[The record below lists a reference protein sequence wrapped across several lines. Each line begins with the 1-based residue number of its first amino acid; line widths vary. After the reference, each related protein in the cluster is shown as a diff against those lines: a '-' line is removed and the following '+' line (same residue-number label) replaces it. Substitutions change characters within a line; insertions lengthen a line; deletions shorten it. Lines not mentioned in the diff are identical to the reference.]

1 MTSDPVAQ
9 MLDFNRKVIDEFRAN
24 GGKVTGRFAGAP
36 LLLLTTT
43 GAKSGEKRTTPLV
56 HSSEGDDII
65 IIASYAGGP
74 KHPAWFLNLRA
85 NPEVTIEL
93 PNETFTVNA
102 VIPEG
107 EERQRLFDQTG
118 GEDAAVQRVPGQDQP
133 RDSRR
138 RHPPP
143 VTPGHPGER
152 NPPCPVPASSPSST
166 SGPATRPSTPSTPSR
181 PPAPSG
187 ATATG
192 SASATP
198 RVR

>member
-107 EERQRLFDQTG
+107 EERQRLFDQQ
-118 GEDAAVQRVPGQDQP
+118 AAKMPQFNEYQAKTSREIPVVVIP
-133 RDSRR
+133 R
-138 RHPPP
+138 P
-143 VTPGHPGER
+143 
-152 NPPCPVPASSPSST
+152 
-166 SGPATRPSTPSTPSR
+166 
-181 PPAPSG
+181 
-187 ATATG
+187 
-192 SASATP
+192 
-198 RVR
+198 

>member
-107 EERQRLFDQTG
+107 EERQRLFDRQ
-118 GEDAAVQRVPGQDQP
+118 AAKMPQFNEYQAKTSREIPVVVIP
-133 RDSRR
+133 R
-138 RHPPP
+138 P
-143 VTPGHPGER
+143 
-152 NPPCPVPASSPSST
+152 
-166 SGPATRPSTPSTPSR
+166 
-181 PPAPSG
+181 
-187 ATATG
+187 
-192 SASATP
+192 
-198 RVR
+198 